1 MIIVKTT
8 NGDQFINETAVS
20 RVEHCKDTH
29 TVNIYKGT
37 VGTFQYAEHTIEHV
51 EGICYS
57 NESQPTNWSDEG
69 STCATTPA
77 TSSR

>member
-37 VGTFQYAEHTIEHV
+37 VGTFQYAGQTVAMNKYFEDKE
-51 EGICYS
+51 
-57 NESQPTNWSDEG
+57 
-69 STCATTPA
+69 
-77 TSSR
+77 